1 MEQKPGA
8 PLGIV
13 GCAPPHVER
22 YRARTASAAPE
33 LGPFLLAPLARRRDG
48 ADVGDVD
55 NRTLQAV
62 AIKDLAAGTRHQ
74 RAGFLRWQPLTARPH
89 RILPFGPVARVAPRL
104 KVGLSSL

>member
-33 LGPFLLAPLARRRDG
+33 LGPFLLGPLARRRDG

-55 NRTLQAV
+55 NRQTFVLQ
-62 AIKDLAAGTRHQ
+62 IFAAE
-74 RAGFLRWQPLTARPH
+74 FPVPSD
-89 RILPFGPVARVAPRL
+89 RIIIRFACISGPQM
-104 KVGLSSL
+104 